1 MLGTRQTPPPIGRNC
16 LGPLACAARRICH
29 NHALT
34 LARSSRP
41 VIGGRMKIVDPSS
54 IRGPAA
60 PRRADRSGARSGE
73 FARHMEDTS
82 ATGASSSASGLSAAA
97 GVAGILSLQEV
108 DDRGAS
114 RRRAVLRA
122 DTLLDKLDELRH
134 GLLMGTLTRSQ
145 LAELE
150 RLVSVRRGDVD
161 DPQLNELLDDIDLR
175 VQVEIAKYEYET
187 TS

>member
-1 MLGTRQTPPPIGRNC
+1 
-16 LGPLACAARRICH
+16 
-29 NHALT
+29 
-34 LARSSRP
+34 
-41 VIGGRMKIVDPSS
+41 MKIVDPSS

-60 PRRADRSGARSGE
+60 PRRADRSAARSGE
-73 FARHMEDTS
+73 FARHLDDTS
-82 ATGASSSASGLSAAA
+82 GAGASASASGLAATA

-134 GLLMGTLTRSQ
+134 GLLMGSLTRSQ

-150 RLVSVRRGDVD
+150 RLVSIRRGDVD
-161 DPQLNELLDDIDLR
+161 DPQLNALLDDIDLR
-175 VQVEIAKYEYET
+175 VQVEIAKYDYQT